1 MHGLAMQKCQVIL
14 PQLLTEVETP
24 ELKSAVLLCAATVFG
39 KEHLNYMLGRVD

>member
-24 ELKSAVLLCAATVFG
+24 ELKSAVLLCAATVLE
-39 KEHLNYMLGRVD
+39 KKHLNCMLGQVD